1 MDAVQPCPAPA
12 NFYRFTPG
20 LWVNF
25 SGPIDSKQL
34 KRRGY
39 IISVEDGHVV
49 VVDER
54 MFGEVSNKISSAG
67 LAYIRLQF
75 EIDTQELEVAA
86 SQGPSL
92 PAADLVHPWLGKR
105 VVVVQGPRRG
115 YHGVVR
121 DVGNTSITVELD
133 ALFAGT
139 VSPRQQFAWH
149 HLRPAYV
156 YSTTPDALLMS
167 T

>member
-1 MDAVQPCPAPA
+1 MEPCTPTN

-20 LWVNF
+20 LWVDF
-25 SGPIDSKQL
+25 SSPTNSDQP
-34 KRRGY
+34 KRRSY
-39 IISVEDGHVV
+39 ITGVEDGRAAVI
-49 VVDER
+49 DECT
-54 MFGEVSNKISSAG
+54 FGEVNNKLCSAD
-67 LAYIRLQF
+67 LAYSRLQF
-75 EIDTQELEVAA
+75 EIDTQELEVVA

-92 PAADLVHPWLGKR
+92 PATDLVHPWLGKR

-121 DVGNTSITVELD
+121 DVGNTSITVELNT
-133 ALFAGT
+133 LFAGT

-149 HLRPAYV
+149 HLRPVYV
-156 YSTTPDALLMS
+156 YSTTPDALLIS

>member
-1 MDAVQPCPAPA
+1 MDVVEPCSPKD
-12 NFYRFTPG
+12 NFYRFRPG
-20 LWVNF
+20 LWVDF
-25 SGPIDSKQL
+25 SGPTDSDRS

-39 IISVEDGHVV
+39 ITGVEDGRAAVI
-49 VVDER
+49 DEHT
-54 MFGEVSNKISSAG
+54 FGEVSYNISSAD

-75 EIDTQELEVAA
+75 KIDTRELDVAA

-115 YHGVVR
+115 YHGIVR

-156 YSTTPDALLMS
+156 YSTTPDTLLMS

>member
-1 MDAVQPCPAPA
+1 MEPCTPTN

-20 LWVNF
+20 LWVDF
-25 SGPIDSKQL
+25 SGPTDSDRPKC
-34 KRRGY
+34 RGY
-39 IISVEDGHVV
+39 ITGVEDGRAAVI
-49 VVDER
+49 DECT
-54 MFGEVSNKISSAG
+54 FGEVNNKLCSAD
-67 LAYIRLQF
+67 LAYSRLQF
-75 EIDTQELEVAA
+75 KIDTQELEVVA

-139 VSPRQQFAWH
+139 VSPHQQFAWH

-156 YSTTPDALLMS
+156 YSTTPDALLIS

>member
-1 MDAVQPCPAPA
+1 MDTMQPCPTPA

-25 SGPIDSKQL
+25 SGPINSKKL
-34 KRRGY
+34 KCRGY
-39 IISVEDGHVV
+39 IILVEDGHVV
-49 VVDER
+49 VVDEHT
-54 MFGEVSNKISSAG
+54 FGEVSNKISSAG

-105 VVVVQGPRRG
+105 VIVVQGPCRG
-115 YHGVVR
+115 YH
-121 DVGNTSITVELD
+121 SIV
-133 ALFAGT
+133 
-139 VSPRQQFAWH
+139 
-149 HLRPAYV
+149 
-156 YSTTPDALLMS
+156 
-167 T
+167 

>member
-1 MDAVQPCPAPA
+1 MYDIINLIYDEFTVFQIVAHMDTMQPCPTPA
-12 NFYRFTPG
+12 NFYRFTLG

-34 KRRGY
+34 KRCRY

-49 VVDER
+49 VVDKHT
-54 MFGEVSNKISSAG
+54 FGEVSNKISSVD

-75 EIDTQELEVAA
+75 EIDTQELEVVA

-105 VVVVQGPRRG
+105 VIVVQGLHRG
-115 YHGVVR
+115 YH
-121 DVGNTSITVELD
+121 SIV
-133 ALFAGT
+133 
-139 VSPRQQFAWH
+139 
-149 HLRPAYV
+149 
-156 YSTTPDALLMS
+156 
-167 T
+167 

>member
-1 MDAVQPCPAPA
+1 MDAVQPCPAPT

-25 SGPIDSKQL
+25 SSPIDSKQL
-34 KRRGY
+34 KHRGY

-49 VVDER
+49 MVDECT
-54 MFGEVSNKISSAG
+54 FGEVSNKISSAD

-75 EIDTQELEVAA
+75 EIDTQELEVVA

-92 PAADLVHPWLGKR
+92 PAANLVHPWLGKR
-105 VVVVQGPRRG
+105 VVVVQGPHRG
-115 YHGVVR
+115 YHGIVQ
-121 DVGNTSITVELD
+121 DVGNTSITVKLN
-133 ALFAGT
+133 ALFTGT
-139 VSPRQQFAWH
+139 VSPCQQFAWH

-156 YSTTPDALLMS
+156 YSTCYALTRRS
-167 T
+167 S